1 MVILVVFVEICFF
14 IEIIWKFPISD
25 SVNLIFVFFMSSFKS
40 LNVFSTYRN
49 VNEYAILTHFNSSK
63 EYKNFVYLLS
73 SGLLCDFA
81 SLLYS
86 INNELRL
93 S

>member
-1 MVILVVFVEICFF
+1 
-14 IEIIWKFPISD
+14 
-25 SVNLIFVFFMSSFKS
+25 MSSFKS

-73 SGLLCDFA
+73 SGLLCNFA